1 MFIHSYH
8 NAAHAIT
15 GISPSMLCFT
25 TPTKTYLSSC
35 IDDTPQPVADTM
47 RKSQNEKYKCI
58 KEIFFKKALQ
68 LTLNIGDNAIMK
80 GGGLFRKNDYKPY
93 PTLFKGIDAKY
104 IMVTVKSG
112 NGNNYTHH
120 ITFFKKVKQKGTH
133 YR

>member
-25 TPTKTYLSSC
+25 TPTKIYLSSC

-58 KEIFFKKALQ
+58 KEFFFKKSS
-68 LTLNIGDNAIMK
+68 AISTAATK
-80 GGGLFRKNDYKPY
+80 SKVD
-93 PTLFKGIDAKY
+93 GIFEVGAGRGK
-104 IMVTVKSG
+104 
-112 NGNNYTHH
+112 
-120 ITFFKKVKQKGTH
+120 
-133 YR
+133 